1 MTKGIKTKDIRDFEK
16 CCNKLKAIMDR
27 ITDYSP
33 EANIYVDGGGSINL
47 MCDCKRDGFGGS
59 PSQDSV
65 VTSVSIGDV
74 DCGDW

>member
-1 MTKGIKTKDIRDFEK
+1 
-16 CCNKLKAIMDR
+16 
-27 ITDYSP
+27 
-33 EANIYVDGGGSINL
+33 

-74 DCGDW
+74 DCGDWQ